1 MSTVVIIRP
10 PAEKV
15 VVTQTATRTVHV
27 KTAGPRGPEGPA
39 GPGVLVLDIGEPIPE
54 GTPPGTVILRRD

>member
-1 MSTVVIIRP
+1 MSVVIVRP

-15 VVTQTATRTVHV
+15 VVTQTTTRTVV
-27 KTAGPRGPEGPA
+27 AKVIGPPGPEGPP

-54 GTPPGTVILRRD
+54 DTPPGTVILRRD